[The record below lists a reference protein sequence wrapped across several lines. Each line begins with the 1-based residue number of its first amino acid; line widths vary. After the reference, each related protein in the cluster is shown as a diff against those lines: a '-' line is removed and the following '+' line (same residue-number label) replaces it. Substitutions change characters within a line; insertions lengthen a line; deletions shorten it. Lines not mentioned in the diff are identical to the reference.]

1 VFLWRRKLPNCTH
14 ERHTSTA
21 VACGGVRDAAA
32 VIAGGAVGTLARAGV
47 AEALPL
53 HPGTWPWA
61 TFLVNIA
68 GSLILGW
75 VVIAKAHWRP
85 LVGTGFC
92 GALTTFSTFQ
102 VQLVELGD
110 DGHVALAAAYLAV
123 SVAVGLAA
131 ATAGA
136 RLARR

>member
-1 VFLWRRKLPNCTH
+1 MFLWRRKLPNCTH

-61 TFLVNIA
+61 TFLVNLA

-85 LVGTGFC
+85 FVGTGFC
-92 GALTTFSTFQ
+92 GARTTVSTFP

-110 DGHVALAAAYLAV
+110 DGHVALAAAYLAG

>member
-1 VFLWRRKLPNCTH
+1 MFLWRRKLPNCTH

-85 LVGTGFC
+85 FVGTGFC
-92 GALTTFSTFQ
+92 GGYTTFSTWM
-102 VQLVELGD
+102 VERTYILVSITAGLA
-110 DGHVALAAAYLAV
+110 VAAAGY
-123 SVAVGLAA
+123 GL
-131 ATAGA
+131 GS
-136 RLARR
+136 LV

>member
-75 VVIAKAHWRP
+75 VVIAKAH
-85 LVGTGFC
+85 
-92 GALTTFSTFQ
+92 
-102 VQLVELGD
+102 
-110 DGHVALAAAYLAV
+110 
-123 SVAVGLAA
+123 
-131 ATAGA
+131 
-136 RLARR
+136 

>member
-1 VFLWRRKLPNCTH
+1 MFLWRRKLPNCTH

-85 LVGTGFC
+85 FVGTGFC

>member
-85 LVGTGFC
+85 FVGTGFC

>member
-1 VFLWRRKLPNCTH
+1 MFLWRRKLPNCTH

-85 LVGTGFC
+85 FVGTGFC

-102 VQLVELGD
+102 VLLVELGY

>member
-1 VFLWRRKLPNCTH
+1 
-14 ERHTSTA
+14 
-21 VACGGVRDAAA
+21 VRDAAA

-85 LVGTGFC
+85 FVGTGFC